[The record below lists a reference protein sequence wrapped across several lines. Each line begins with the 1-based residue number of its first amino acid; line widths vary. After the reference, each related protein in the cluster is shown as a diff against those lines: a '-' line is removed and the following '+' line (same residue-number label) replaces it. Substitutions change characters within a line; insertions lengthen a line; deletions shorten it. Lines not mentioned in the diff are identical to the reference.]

1 MIDGLEFSFAD
12 SPVEKLIAGVDP
24 HKPVSASFLLTVL
37 DNESE
42 ETVLEALEKL
52 DALGVTVVL
61 DLIPDTC
68 ADSATLVRLRREAEL
83 VRKGTLLSSLEE
95 NDPLRLYLEE
105 LAQLPAWGDLPA
117 LEQSLQQANQNGDAD
132 AAVYNQVFHLCISR
146 VVELAMTYTGKG
158 VLLEDLI
165 QEASM
170 GLWVELTGYSGGSLE
185 AYRDASIEKHLSR
198 TVIRQAHASG
208 VGQKLR
214 QDLEDYRCV
223 DERLL
228 TELGRNPTVE
238 EIAQAMHK
246 TPEAV
251 AVVADM
257 VTKAR
262 DLHRAKN
269 PETTQPMPEEED
281 QAVED
286 TAYFQMRQRI
296 AELLSGLSE
305 RDAKLLTLRYGLE
318 GGAPMTAEQVGKYL
332 NMTPEEVITAEAAAL
347 SKLRTQ

>member
-1 MIDGLEFSFAD
+1 MIDGFDFVFAD
-12 SPVEKLIAGVDP
+12 TSADQIIKGLDTEKPI
-24 HKPVSASFLLTVL
+24 SAAYLLTLL
-37 DNESE
+37 DGESE
-42 ETVLEALEKL
+42 QTVRDVLHQL
-52 DALGVTVVL
+52 DPERLVM
-61 DLIPDTC
+61 DLIPA
-68 ADSATLVRLRREAEL
+68 ADNATLVRLRREAEL
-83 VRKGTLLSSLEE
+83 VKKGTLLTSLEE
-95 NDPLRLYLEE
+95 NDPLRLYLQE
-105 LAQLPAWGDLPA
+105 LAQLPICGDLPQ
-117 LEQSLQQANQNGDAD
+117 LEQPLQQANEKAD
-132 AAVYNQVFHLCISR
+132 TENPVYTQVFHLCMSR
-146 VVELAMTYTGKG
+146 VVERAMGYAGKG

-170 GLWVELTGYSGGSLE
+170 GLWEQLPDYRGGSLE
-185 AYRDASIEKHLSR
+185 DFRDAAIERHLIGSL
-198 TVIRQAHASG
+198 ILQAHAAG

-214 QDLEDYRCV
+214 QDLEDYRAV

-228 TELGRNPTVE
+228 TELGRNPTLE

-246 TPEAV
+246 EPEAV

-257 VTKAR
+257 LAKAR

-269 PETTQPMPEEED
+269 PEATQPMPEEED

-296 AELLSGLSE
+296 ADLLSGLSS

-318 GGAPMTAEQVGKYL
+318 GGAPMSPEQVGKYL
-332 NMTPEEVITAEAAAL
+332 NMTPEEVITAETAAL